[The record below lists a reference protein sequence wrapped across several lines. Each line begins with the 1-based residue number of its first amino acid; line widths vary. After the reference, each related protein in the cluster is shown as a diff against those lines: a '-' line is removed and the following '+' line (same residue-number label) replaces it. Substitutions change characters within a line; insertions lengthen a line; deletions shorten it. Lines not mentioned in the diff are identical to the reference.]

1 MIASPQQSIASCQM
15 FPAVSIAL
23 GEVFCP
29 ADNVHAEDGGGGSSC
44 CSARRDETCAL
55 SVAHLRS
62 PARIHTDAGATRAPQ
77 LAPGPRPG
85 RCIREPRASVPGT
98 RVRTPA
104 AGPSSLARL
113 HYPLSSPPPRA
124 PFPSPLEGLVP
135 HSRCSPERPDLQ
147 GGSRASPQ
155 TGVLASPL
163 LSLIPFFLSSLVC
176 GGTGSGDQHPS
187 PTPLF
192 FFFFFSFYAFQSAF
206 GFLDALGRKLA
217 RGAGYAS
224 PDPRLGGLERKLAP
238 PHGLSPL
245 PHPCRLAGGQAAS
258 PLPALSSQPSPA

>member
-113 HYPLSSPPPRA
+113 HYPFSSPPPRA

-135 HSRCSPERPDLQ
+135 HSRCSPERPGLQ

-187 PTPLF
+187 PTPPF
-192 FFFFFSFYAFQSAF
+192 FFFFLFMLSKAP
-206 GFLDALGRKLA
+206 LA
-217 RGAGYAS
+217 S
-224 PDPRLGGLERKLAP
+224 WM
-238 PHGLSPL
+238 
-245 PHPCRLAGGQAAS
+245 RLAGN
-258 PLPALSSQPSPA
+258 